1 MPTIRN
7 DLMTDNALH
16 DIASTV
22 QRDVAS
28 ASPRD
33 DLGAAGVLL
42 WNGMKVRTRDGTEL
56 GIVVGAFE
64 EGPCKGRLR
73 VHGDAGQFPRRHM
86 TGTAVFA
93 IPRGAVARR
102 TERSVILNDTATS
115 ARHRWFM
122 HVIQK

>member
-1 MPTIRN
+1 MPTIR
-7 DLMTDNALH
+7 DELITNA
-16 DIASTV
+16 V
-22 QRDVAS
+22 QQDVTRA
-28 ASPRD
+28 APRD
-33 DLGAAGVLL
+33 DPGAGVLL
-42 WNGMKVRTRDGTEL
+42 WNGMKVRTRDGAEL
-56 GIVVGAFE
+56 GVVVGAFE

-93 IPRGAVARR
+93 IPPGAVARR
-102 TERSVILNDTATS
+102 TERSVILSDTATS